1 MIIKLDHYRKSNT
14 RAIVDGYYSQHVSDH
29 AAPERGPAKILY
41 TASRTLPRLPDN
53 RDSVTLPEKS

>member
-14 RAIVDGYYSQHVSDH
+14 RAIVDRYYSQHASDD
-29 AAPERGPAKILY
+29 AEPERAPAKILY
-41 TASRTLPRLPDN
+41 TASRTVPRLPDS